1 MFAVFAYKTKISVFL
16 KSDSKKMYCEAKR
29 SGSDRER
36 KYFPIQQ
43 GLILKFAFKPEKLPG
58 LSRNRPPIGIT
69 KKGFNPERVV
79 PTLRIYQKASSFN
92 FALFFAVG
100 LLAALR

>member
-1 MFAVFAYKTKISVFL
+1 MFAGFAYKTKISVIL

-43 GLILKFAFKPEKLPG
+43 GLILKFPFKPEKLPG

-69 KKGFNPERVV
+69 KKRIQSRTGSTYSQNLPEG
-79 PTLRIYQKASSFN
+79 IKF
-92 FALFFAVG
+92 
-100 LLAALR
+100 

>member
-1 MFAVFAYKTKISVFL
+1 MFAVFAYKTKISVIL

-43 GLILKFAFKPEKLPG
+43 GLILKFPFKPEKLPG

-69 KKGFNPERVV
+69 KKRIQSRTGSTYSQNLPEG
-79 PTLRIYQKASSFN
+79 IKF
-92 FALFFAVG
+92 
-100 LLAALR
+100 

>member
-1 MFAVFAYKTKISVFL
+1 MFAVFAYKTKISVIL
-16 KSDSKKMYCEAKR
+16 KSDSKKLYCEAKR

-58 LSRNRPPIGIT
+58 PFEKQAPDRNNQ
-69 KKGFNPERVV
+69 KKDSILNG
-79 PTLRIYQKASSFN
+79 
-92 FALFFAVG
+92 
-100 LLAALR
+100 

>member
-1 MFAVFAYKTKISVFL
+1 MFGVFAYKTKISVIL
-16 KSDSKKMYCEAKR
+16 KSDSKKMYCEGKR

-69 KKGFNPERVV
+69 KK
-79 PTLRIYQKASSFN
+79 RIQS
-92 FALFFAVG
+92 
-100 LLAALR
+100 